1 MYSNK
6 KIGGIR
12 YIRLGRYT
20 FQVTCSLDESRRL
33 LPECFPA
40 LVVNAV
46 SLGAFFGY
54 ALGLLHNAGVV

>member
-1 MYSNK
+1 MYSNR

-33 LPECFPA
+33 LPSCFPMLLGVAVVAGA
-40 LVVNAV
+40 LCGHV
-46 SLGAFFGY
+46 L
-54 ALGLLHNAGVV
+54 GVVS